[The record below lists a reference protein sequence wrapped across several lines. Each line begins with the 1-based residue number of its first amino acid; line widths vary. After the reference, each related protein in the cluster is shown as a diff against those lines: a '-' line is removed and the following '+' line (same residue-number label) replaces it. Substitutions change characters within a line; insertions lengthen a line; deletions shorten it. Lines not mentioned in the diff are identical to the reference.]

1 MRNLRQLV
9 CAGALAAALA
19 AAVAGCGGA
28 GGGPPGM
35 VGGTGG
41 SGPASSV
48 GGAPGSGAT
57 GGAGGGPMKVA
68 LVDWVTD
75 LAVSYAPD
83 TTPPDTVEDKVDIV
97 IDTSDPAAFDPLLQ
111 QQPQP

>member
-1 MRNLRQLV
+1 MKILKQLV
-9 CAGALAAALA
+9 CIAPLA
-19 AAVAGCGGA
+19 AAVLIGAVAGCGTGGGGPPGVVAGTGGAGPGSSVGGAGGAGGA
-28 GGGPPGM
+28 GGGPG
-35 VGGTGG
+35 
-41 SGPASSV
+41 
-48 GGAPGSGAT
+48 
-57 GGAGGGPMKVA
+57 KVP

-111 QQPQP
+111 QQP

>member
-1 MRNLRQLV
+1 MNILKQLV
-9 CAGALAAALA
+9 SIAALAAAA
-19 AAVAGCGGA
+19 ALIGAVAGCGGG
-28 GGGPPGM
+28 GGGPPGV

-41 SGPASSV
+41 AGQGSGV
-48 GGAPGSGAT
+48 GGA
-57 GGAGGGPMKVA
+57 GGAGGGPVKVP

-111 QQPQP
+111 QQQP

>member
-1 MRNLRQLV
+1 MKILKQLV
-9 CAGALAAALA
+9 SIAALAAAA
-19 AAVAGCGGA
+19 ALGGAVAGCGG
-28 GGGPPGM
+28 GGGGAPGV

-41 SGPASSV
+41 A
-48 GGAPGSGAT
+48 GGAGPGSGV
-57 GGAGGGPMKVA
+57 GGAGGGPVKVT

-111 QQPQP
+111 QQQQP